1 MASEVSEDEDLAAV
15 VEAALFAAGRP
26 LSLAEIAEVTDLPTR
41 AVRTLAEKLVIDY
54 SKRKGGIEIKEF
66 EDRYVMQVRASVA
79 DQVSKVGPKELAA
92 PLLRTLAVIA
102 YNQPIAQSEL
112 ARIRGNKIYDHVK
125 ELEDLGLIQAEKEG
139 RTKIITTTKNFAE
152 YFGLD
157 FDDPNF
163 VKRVMKERKW
173 LGVTPMYKS
182 LAERMGL
189 EFAVVNPYKPY
200 KHDIQLMKRLDLLVI
215 APGYEE
221 RAKEHYS
228 GELIEAGVRTFSQAK
243 DSINLIAE
251 KSGRFDPEKTEALLE
266 EINSL
271 LEEYRERAKGA
282 RPIKP
287 LSPMVEEIALD
298 LGIPTDENG
307 ISAAPDYKELEAKVQ
322 VPTHQPYDMDIIER
336 IKERY
341 EALLKGLTNG

>member
-1 MASEVSEDEDLAAV
+1 LSSEDEDMAAV

-26 LSLAEIAEVTDLPTR
+26 LSLAEIAELTDLPIRT
-41 AVRTLAEKLVIDY
+41 VRTLAEKLVQDY
-54 SKRKGGIEIKEF
+54 SERGGGIEIKEF

-79 DQVSKVGPKELAA
+79 DRVSKVGPKALAA
-92 PLLRTLAVIA
+92 PLLRTLAIIA

-112 ARIRGNKIYDHVK
+112 ARVRGNKSYGHVK

-163 VKRVMKERKW
+163 VKRVMKERKR
-173 LGVTPMYKS
+173 LGVTPMYRS

-189 EFAVVNPYKPY
+189 DFAVVNPYKPY
-200 KHDIQLMKRLDLLVI
+200 KNDIQLMKRLDLLVI

-228 GELIEAGVRTFSQAK
+228 GELIEAGIRTFTQLK
-243 DSINLIAE
+243 VSINLIAE
-251 KSGRFDPEKTEALLE
+251 KSGRFDPEKTHALQE
-266 EINSL
+266 EIDSL
-271 LEEYRERAKGA
+271 LANYRERAKGA

-287 LSPMVEEIALD
+287 LSPMIEEIALD
-298 LGIPTDENG
+298 LDIPADENG
-307 ISAAPDYKELEAKVQ
+307 ISAAPDYKELEAKIQ

-336 IKERY
+336 IRERY
-341 EALLKGLTNG
+341 EALLKGLVDD

>member
-79 DQVSKVGPKELAA
+79 DRVSKVGPKELAA

-200 KHDIQLMKRLDLLVI
+200 KNDIQLMKRLDLLVI

-228 GELIEAGVRTFSQAK
+228 GELIEAGIRTFSQAK

-251 KSGRFDPEKTEALLE
+251 KSGRFDPEKTESLLE
-266 EINSL
+266 EIASL

-282 RPIKP
+282 RPTKP
-287 LSPMVEEIALD
+287 LSPMIEEIALD

-307 ISAAPDYKELEAKVQ
+307 ISAAPDYKELEAKIQ

-341 EALLKGLTNG
+341 EALLKGLTDS

>member
-1 MASEVSEDEDLAAV
+1 MSSEDEDMAAV

-26 LSLAEIAEVTDLPTR
+26 LSIAEIAELTDLAIRT
-41 AVRTLAEKLVIDY
+41 VRTLAEKLVQDY
-54 SKRKGGIEIKEF
+54 SEREGGIEIKEF

-79 DQVSKVGPKELAA
+79 DRVSKVGPKALGA
-92 PLLRTLAVIA
+92 PLLRTLAIIA

-112 ARIRGNKIYDHVK
+112 ARVRGNKSYGHVK

-163 VKRVMKERKW
+163 VKRVMKERKR
-173 LGVTPMYKS
+173 LGVTPMYRS

-189 EFAVVNPYKPY
+189 EFAVANPYKPY
-200 KHDIQLMKRLDLLVI
+200 KNDIQLMKRLDLLVI

-228 GELIEAGVRTFSQAK
+228 GELIEAGVRTFTQLK
-243 DSINLIAE
+243 ESINLIAE
-251 KSGRFDPEKTEALLE
+251 KSGRSDPEKTQALQE
-266 EINSL
+266 EIDTILAN
-271 LEEYRERAKGA
+271 YRERAKGA
-282 RPIKP
+282 RPVKP
-287 LSPMVEEIALD
+287 LSPMIEEIALD

-307 ISAAPDYKELEAKVQ
+307 IVAAPDYKELVAKIQ
-322 VPTHQPYDMDIIER
+322 VPTHQPYDLDIIER

-341 EALLKGLTNG
+341 EALLRGLKEKDD